1 MKRIYTLFA
10 LIVLCAVFLTVTDY
24 LKGQAES
31 KNTVTPKETTY
42 ILIAEN
48 DTVKLYYGDILMKT
62 YDGIETDVL
71 PPTDRDNLK
80 SGIILK
86 SYDEVQS
93 IIEDFDG

>member
-10 LIVLCAVFLTVTDY
+10 LITLCAVFLTVTNY
-24 LKGQAES
+24 LRGQAANKQSPAPQES
-31 KNTVTPKETTY
+31 NYV
-42 ILIAEN
+42 LIAESSGVN
-48 DTVKLYYGDILMKT
+48 LYFGDVLVKT
-62 YDGIETDVL
+62 YDGIEPDVL

-86 SYDEVQS
+86 NYDEVLS